1 MPATNNA
8 VLVTGAGGF
17 IGSHLTELLLER
29 GHRVRALVRYNGR
42 NDFGWLETTPPAL
55 RANLEIV
62 AGDICD
68 SFGVHTAMKGCD
80 TVFHLAAL
88 IAIPY
93 SYHSPASYV
102 AANVTGTLNVL
113 QAARDVGVRRVIA
126 TSTSEVYG
134 TAQFTPIT
142 EEHPLQAQSPYSAT
156 KIGADQL
163 ALSFHRSFGVPVTIC
178 RPFNTFGPRQSARAV
193 IPTIITQLLG
203 GASTIKLG
211 SLHPRREFN
220 FVRDTVL
227 GFEAI
232 AGAAEVDGEV
242 INIGTG
248 HDIGIGEL
256 VTLIAGIVGTTVT
269 VETDS
274 DRVRPVASE
283 VDLLQASNAKALR
296 LAGWSPRWAGRE
308 GLVRGLEATVAW
320 FREPENLA
328 RYKSGRYNL

>member
-1 MPATNNA
+1 MQVTSKRI
-8 VLVTGAGGF
+8 LVTGAGGF
-17 IGSHLTELLLER
+17 IGSHLTELLLEQ
-29 GHRVRALVRYNGR
+29 GHRVRAFVRYNGR
-42 NDFGWLETTPPAL
+42 NDFGWLESMTPTL
-55 RANLEIV
+55 RRNLEIV

-68 SFGVHTAMKGCD
+68 PFGVHSAMKGCD

-102 AANVTGTLNVL
+102 AANVNGTLNVL
-113 QAARDVGVRRVIA
+113 QAARDLGVRRVIA

-142 EEHPLQAQSPYSAT
+142 EEHPLQGPSPYAAN
-156 KIGADQL
+156 KIGAEPP
-163 ALSFHRSFGVPVTIC
+163 ARSVHKSVGLPVTIC

-193 IPTIITQLLG
+193 IPTIITQLLE
-203 GASTIKLG
+203 GAGTIKLG

-220 FVRDTVL
+220 FVRDTAL
-227 GFEAI
+227 GFVAL
-232 AGAAEVDGEV
+232 AGAAGVDGEV

-256 VTLIAGIVGTTVT
+256 VTLIADIVGTTVT
-269 VETDS
+269 VETDG
-274 DRVRPVASE
+274 DRVRPAASE

-296 LAGWSPRWAGRE
+296 LAGWSPQWSGRD
-308 GLVRGLEATVAW
+308 GLVRGLEATVDW
-320 FREPENLA
+320 FRQPENLA